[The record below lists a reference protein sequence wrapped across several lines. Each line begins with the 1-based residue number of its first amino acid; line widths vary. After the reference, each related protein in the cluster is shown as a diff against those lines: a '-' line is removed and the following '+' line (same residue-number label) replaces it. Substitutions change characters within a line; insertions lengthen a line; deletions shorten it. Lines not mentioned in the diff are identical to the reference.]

1 LLQRLKPLA
10 VMSAIAAALA
20 VVPILAAVAVAA
32 DPIVVQPGDTLTSIA
47 QRHGV
52 SIERI
57 VELNAIEDADRIFVG
72 QRLRIAPS
80 APSSDTVGGAIVHTV
95 QRGES
100 LWGIATHY
108 GSSVTAIVEA
118 NAIADPSRIFSG
130 QRLVIPSAAAAPSSE
145 PAPADPATTVE
156 ATPDVVH
163 TVQRGESLWG
173 IATHYGSSVTAI
185 VEANAIA
192 DPSRIFGGQRLVIPG
207 AAAASPPAA
216 AAALR
221 MPAAMV
227 AAVAERAEIR
237 RMIVEEATA
246 HGVPPA
252 LALAVA
258 WQESGWRQGVVSS
271 AGAIGVMQ
279 LLPSTADWVAS
290 SMLGTGVNVHDA
302 RDNIRAGV
310 RLLAHY
316 IERYGAGSDL
326 VLAAYYQGQ
335 TAADRH
341 GVYGVS
347 RPYIASIRA
356 LVRIFGG

>member
-1 LLQRLKPLA
+1 
-10 VMSAIAAALA
+10 
-20 VVPILAAVAVAA
+20 
-32 DPIVVQPGDTLTSIA
+32 
-47 QRHGV
+47 
-52 SIERI
+52 
-57 VELNAIEDADRIFVG
+57 
-72 QRLRIAPS
+72 
-80 APSSDTVGGAIVHTV
+80 
-95 QRGES
+95 
-100 LWGIATHY
+100 
-108 GSSVTAIVEA
+108 
-118 NAIADPSRIFSG
+118 
-130 QRLVIPSAAAAPSSE
+130 
-145 PAPADPATTVE
+145 
-156 ATPDVVH
+156 
-163 TVQRGESLWG
+163 VQRGESLWG

-207 AAAASPPAA
+207 ATAASPPAA
-216 AAALR
+216 AASPR